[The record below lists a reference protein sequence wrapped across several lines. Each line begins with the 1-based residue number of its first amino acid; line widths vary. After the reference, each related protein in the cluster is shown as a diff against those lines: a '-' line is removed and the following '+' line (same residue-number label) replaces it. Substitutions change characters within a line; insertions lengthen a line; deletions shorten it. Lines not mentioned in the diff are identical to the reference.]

1 MIKFKKNIFLL
12 IGLLFL
18 VGLLNNCGLYR
29 PTDMRKQPSQAPDKA
44 RQNIREG
51 KGISLGNLTNR
62 KTSYEFSTS
71 NPLWRASLE
80 ILDFLP
86 LNTVDYSG
94 GLIITDWY
102 SDNQKENKYIKI
114 TVRFLNNE
122 IRADSIKI
130 IVHQKICKSLND
142 CSINELNSSIKNE
155 LNLAILN
162 KAKIFEEESKK
173 IKK

>member
-1 MIKFKKNIFLL
+1 MTKFKKNIFLL
-12 IGLLFL
+12 ISLLFL
-18 VGLLNNCGLYR
+18 VGLLNNCGLYK
-29 PTDMRKQPSQAPDKA
+29 PTDMRKQPTQAPDKA

-51 KGISLGNLTNR
+51 RGISLGNLVNK
-62 KTSYEFSTS
+62 KTSYEFNTS

-102 SDNQKENKYIKI
+102 SDNQKENEYIKI

-122 IRADSIKI
+122 IRTDSIKI
-130 IVHQKICKSLND
+130 IVHQKICNKENN
-142 CSINELNSSIKNE
+142 CSIKIIKSNLSDELNKSILKSA
-155 LNLAILN
+155 AILEKN
-162 KAKIFEEESKK
+162 SKK
-173 IKK
+173 

>member
-1 MIKFKKNIFLL
+1 MTKFKKNIFLL
-12 IGLLFL
+12 ISLLFL
-18 VGLLNNCGLYR
+18 VGLLNNCGLYK

-51 KGISLGNLTNR
+51 RGISLGNLTNR

-102 SDNQKENKYIKI
+102 SDNQKENEYLKI
-114 TVRFLNNE
+114 TVRFLSNE
-122 IRADSIKI
+122 IRTDSVKI
-130 IVHQKICKSLND
+130 IVHQKICNKENNCSTKIIKSKL
-142 CSINELNSSIKNE
+142 SEELNKSILKSA
-155 LNLAILN
+155 AILEKN
-162 KAKIFEEESKK
+162 SKK
-173 IKK
+173 

>member
-1 MIKFKKNIFLL
+1 MSKLKKKLVLL
-12 IGLLFL
+12 INLFFL
-18 VGLLNNCGLYR
+18 VVLLNNCGIYK

-51 KGISLGNLTNR
+51 RGVSLGGLVNK

-102 SDNQKENKYIKI
+102 SDNQKDNEYIKI

-122 IRADSIKI
+122 IRTDSIKI
-130 IVHQKICKSLND
+130 IVHQKICNKDNNCSTKIIKSNL
-142 CSINELNSSIKNE
+142 SEELNKSILKSA
-155 LNLAILN
+155 AILEKN
-162 KAKIFEEESKK
+162 SKK
-173 IKK
+173 

>member
-1 MIKFKKNIFLL
+1 MTKFKKKIVLL
-12 IGLLFL
+12 ISLFFL
-18 VGLLNNCGLYR
+18 IGLLNNCGLYR

-51 KGISLGNLTNR
+51 RGISLGTLTNR

-102 SDNQKENKYIKI
+102 SDNQKQNEYIKI

-122 IRADSIKI
+122 IRTDSIKI
-130 IVHQKICKSLND
+130 IVHQKICSKENNCTTKIIKSKL
-142 CSINELNSSIKNE
+142 SEELNKSILKSA
-155 LNLAILN
+155 AILEKN
-162 KAKIFEEESKK
+162 AKK
-173 IKK
+173 

>member
-1 MIKFKKNIFLL
+1 MNKFKKNILLLTSLFFL
-12 IGLLFL
+12 F
-18 VGLLNNCGLYR
+18 GLLNNCGLYK
-29 PTDMRKQPSQAPDKA
+29 PTDMRKQPTQAPEKA

-51 KGISLGNLTNR
+51 RGISLGNLVNK

-102 SDNQKENKYIKI
+102 SDNQKENEYIKI

-122 IRADSIKI
+122 IRTDSIKI
-130 IVHQKICKSLND
+130 IVHQKICNKENN
-142 CSINELNSSIKNE
+142 CSTKIIRSNLSDELNKSILKSA
-155 LNLAILN
+155 AILEKN
-162 KAKIFEEESKK
+162 SKK
-173 IKK
+173 

>member
-1 MIKFKKNIFLL
+1 MSKFKKKIVLL
-12 IGLLFL
+12 ISLFFL
-18 VGLLNNCGLYR
+18 VVLLNNCGLYK
-29 PTDMRKQPSQAPDKA
+29 PTDMRKQPTQAPDKA

-51 KGISLGNLTNR
+51 KGISLGNLVNK

-102 SDNQKENKYIKI
+102 SDNQKENEYIKI

-122 IRADSIKI
+122 IRTDSIKI
-130 IVHQKICKSLND
+130 IVHQKICNKENNCSTKIIKSNL
-142 CSINELNSSIKNE
+142 SNELSKSILKSA
-155 LNLAILN
+155 AILEKN
-162 KAKIFEEESKK
+162 SKK
-173 IKK
+173 

>member
-1 MIKFKKNIFLL
+1 MTKFKKNIFLL
-12 IGLLFL
+12 ISLLFL

-102 SDNQKENKYIKI
+102 SDNQKENEYIKI

-122 IRADSIKI
+122 IRTDSIKI
-130 IVHQKICKSLND
+130 IVHQKICNKENNCSTKIIKSNLSD
-142 CSINELNSSIKNE
+142 ELNKSILKSA
-155 LNLAILN
+155 AILE
-162 KAKIFEEESKK
+162 KSSKK
-173 IKK
+173 